1 MLLKFEMTE
10 KLDIFEAIC
19 HILIPDGN
27 ESDFENGGE
36 DQAEVL
42 QLTENDLDPNY
53 IISMLI

>member
-1 MLLKFEMTE
+1 MLLKFEMTK